1 MDIDD
6 KTMDYIK
13 KLSKIDVSEE
23 EQGEMVDYFDEA
35 QKYLNKLK
43 EVHIDEMSLLADISD
58 DIFREDAP
66 EDFDN
71 KEAILREAHE
81 KYGKYFSIPTVLDG
95 DIKS

>member
-1 MDIDD
+1 MDD

-13 KLSKIDVSEE
+13 KLSKIDISDDEKAKTA
-23 EQGEMVDYFDEA
+23 DYFDEA

-43 EVHIDEMSLLADISD
+43 EIHIDEMSLLADISD
-58 DIFREDAP
+58 DIFREDTP

-71 KEAILREAHE
+71 KEALLDEAHE

>member
-1 MDIDD
+1 MDG

-13 KLSKIDVSEE
+13 KLSKVDISDDEK
-23 EQGEMVDYFDEA
+23 GETADYFDEA

-43 EVHIDEMSLLADISD
+43 EVHVDEMSLLADISD
-58 DIFREDAP
+58 DIFREDTP

-71 KEAILREAHE
+71 KEALLDEAHE